1 MKKHYMNSTSGS
13 VLVVLVGRCYGITVS
28 FTNFL
33 CGLCDC
39 KPVPL
44 ELELMWYNHSQH
56 SNLNYWA

>member
-44 ELELMWYNHSQH
+44 ELELDVVQSLTAQ
-56 SNLNYWA
+56 